1 MKRLLAT
8 TAIVT
13 MAAAPLTAHA
23 GATGQ
28 DMQQT
33 QAETQVSATAQ
44 GGSSDM
50 TTNEHR
56 ITADRLLEKNVYVAP
71 DGADRH
77 GDGSSPDMDSDADW
91 EMGFS
96 DVPSDWENVG
106 NIVDLLISRDGK
118 VSAVVVDSGDLFD
131 LQEKRLRLD
140 MEELRFVK
148 DSDDRDNFF
157 VRYTGDRDVLES
169 QGYDEAEAEQAGET
183 SYTTSHTSAA
193 VDGDMSGSHDSETS
207 GTDQNRQHAKADA
220 GMGEGAA
227 DGDRND
233 GQTVAGSTGSGEA
246 EQTDAEQ
253 SFAQTDENTEVLSE
267 TEFNEL
273 SAENLEDSYV
283 YGRNGEWVGEVSD
296 VLISDGGNVTHVIV
310 DVGGFLGIGEK
321 PVALGYDQIDIGRD
335 GAQDED
341 ITVQLDQTQ
350 EQLEQMETYRG

>member
-23 GATGQ
+23 GTTGQ

-71 DGADRH
+71 DGAGGH
-77 GDGSSPDMDSDADW
+77 GDGSSQDMESNSDW

-118 VSAVVVDSGDLFD
+118 VSAVVVDSGGMLD
-131 LQEKRLRLD
+131 LQEKRLRLN

-183 SYTTSHTSAA
+183 SYSLSQT
-193 VDGDMSGSHDSETS
+193 
-207 GTDQNRQHAKADA
+207 
-220 GMGEGAA
+220 GATEHE
-227 DGDRND
+227 D
-233 GQTVAGSTGSGEA
+233 GQQTMANVTGSGET
-246 EQTDAEQ
+246 EQTDAERTAERTM
-253 SFAQTDENTEVLSE
+253 AQTNENAEALSE

-283 YGRNGEWVGEVSD
+283 YGQNGEWVGEVSD
-296 VLISDGGNVTHVIV
+296 VLISDGGDVTHVIV

-321 PVALGYDQIDIGRD
+321 PVALGYDQIHIGRD
-335 GAQDED
+335 GAHDED
-341 ITVQLDQTQ
+341 VTVQLDQTE